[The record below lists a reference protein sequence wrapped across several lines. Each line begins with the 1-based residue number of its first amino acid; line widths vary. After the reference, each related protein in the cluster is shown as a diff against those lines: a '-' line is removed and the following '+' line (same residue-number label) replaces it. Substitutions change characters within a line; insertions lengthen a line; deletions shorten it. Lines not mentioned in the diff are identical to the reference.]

1 MRVVRDEEES
11 YYVLQDS
18 DGETCRIRKITTGT
32 LTTCP
37 CAELSPI
44 APSDVLAADGLAG
57 AIGSSR
63 ALALLIEID
72 LAGPA
77 SARGLLDRFDVCES
91 DLHGVTAEL
100 RAIGLIEPTTV
111 HGERGYRT
119 TQEIGD
125 ALERL

>member
-1 MRVVRDEEES
+1 MRVVRDEEGC

-18 DGETCRIRKITTGT
+18 DGESCRIREVTTAT
-32 LTTCP
+32 LTTRQ

-44 APSDVLAADGLAG
+44 APADVLGVDGLAG

-63 ALALLIEID
+63 ALALLIELD
-72 LAGPA
+72 VAGPA

-100 RAIGLIEPTTV
+100 QAAGLIELTTV

-119 TQEIGD
+119 TQNIGD